1 MLNICDMQCHNCS
14 VLQHKRGCLSVFF
27 LVYLMTNRLLNSRN
41 QGVKLW
47 LVSMA
52 LLAPAGRGRDYTIC
66 FQKVTDGHCEVA
78 MYSEGRQFQIA
89 YF

>member
-1 MLNICDMQCHNCS
+1 
-14 VLQHKRGCLSVFF
+14 
-27 LVYLMTNRLLNSRN
+27 MTNRLLNSRN

-52 LLAPAGRGRDYTIC
+52 LFAPAVRGCDYTIC

-78 MYSEGRQFQIA
+78 MYSDGRPVSNRILLILWQPCTANNDTIVYCSIVVVF
-89 YF
+89 YSTN